1 MNLRSLLMA
10 TTMVAGA
17 ALAGPAFAGAAG
29 GACPT
34 VLGNGPFGAGG
45 LGTATDCN
53 LTITFGANGAIT
65 TTTGPGAQSNYEG
78 NEDALIGVVNNSGHT
93 LTSFNISSTT
103 DIFGFDG
110 DGIDLYAGIS
120 PVAGNPDTSG
130 YGGPLGFFTN
140 IVGDTGTVNFAGG
153 LANGASTYFSLE
165 EPINI
170 SALPSITPTPEP
182 ASMAIL
188 GAGLVGLS
196 LLRRRRKS

>member
-17 ALAGPAFAGAAG
+17 ALAGPAFAGAQG
-29 GACPT
+29 GVCPS
-34 VLGNGPFGAGG
+34 VVGAPATGG
-45 LGTATDCN
+45 GGIGTASDCN
-53 LTITFGANGAIT
+53 LTITFGPAGAIT
-65 TTTGPGAQSNYEG
+65 TTPGPFAGTNYEQ
-78 NEDALIGVVNNSGHT
+78 NDDALIGVVNNSGHT
-93 LTSFNISSTT
+93 ITSFNVSGVG
-103 DIFGFDG
+103 IFGFEN
-110 DGIDLYAGIS
+110 DGIDPYAGIPNNAS
-120 PVAGNPDTSG
+120 DPSG

-140 IVGDTGTVNFAGG
+140 VTAGLSAGTVNFAGG

>member
-17 ALAGPAFAGAAG
+17 ALAGPAFAGAQG
-29 GACPT
+29 GVCPS
-34 VLGNGPFGAGG
+34 VVGAPATGG
-45 LGTATDCN
+45 GGIGTASDCN
-53 LTITFGANGAIT
+53 LTITFGANGAIST
-65 TTTGPGAQSNYEG
+65 ATGPGLQTNYES
-78 NEDALIGVVNNSGHT
+78 NEDALIGVINNSGHT
-93 LTSFNISSTT
+93 LSSFNISGAN
-103 DIFGFDG
+103 IFAFET
-110 DGIDLYAGIS
+110 DGIDAYVGIPPNAS
-120 PVAGNPDTSG
+120 DTSN
-130 YGGPLGFFTN
+130 YGGPLGFFTG
-140 IVGDTGTVNFAGG
+140 ITAGLSAGTVNFVGG
-153 LANGASTYFSLE
+153 LADGANTYFSLE